1 MHVFR
6 LRAGHRRPRALA
18 YKRIGKPRNRAAKIW
33 TRRDMG
39 ELAQNV
45 TAAVDIRAF
54 SKGLDTDDVPHKPY
68 SVKPIYI
75 SLKSDTARRLKPKG
89 GRLSRSGKSVFY
101 AGGYAHY
108 KAASTRSVGRVTLE
122 LNGQMRRE
130 FRKLRWSKSAATIGL
145 SGPAKV
151 YGSFVN
157 EARPWIGLSPSN
169 RKFYR
174 TKLQKM
180 LRRNLSKG

>member
-1 MHVFR
+1 MDEV
-6 LRAGHRRPRALA
+6 
-18 YKRIGKPRNRAAKIW
+18 
-33 TRRDMG
+33 
-39 ELAQNV
+39 AQDV
-45 TAAVDIRAF
+45 TVSVDIRAF
-54 SKGLDTDDVPHKPY
+54 SKGLDTDDTPHKPY

-75 SLKSDTARRLKPKG
+75 SLKGATARRLKPKG
-89 GRLSRSGKSVFY
+89 GRLSRTGKSVFY

-108 KAASTRSVGRVTLE
+108 KAASTRSAGSVTLQ
-122 LNGQMRRE
+122 LTGQMRRE
-130 FRKLRWSKSAATIGL
+130 FRVLRFSKTAATIGL

-157 EARPWIGLSPSN
+157 NSRPWIGLSPSN

-174 TKLQKM
+174 KKVQKV